1 MTLWKHHTLNKRRVE
16 NLPKSL
22 LASANPRVRLSSRVI
37 RNAYHT
43 AYSRS
48 TAPVASYQ
56 FTTSAGII
64 RRLQKDSCPRLHTHT
79 HVSKFRV
86 PIFGGETIT
95 EAVCIPVR
103 TDTDRGQSTPQ
114 AHDDTKV
121 LLGWAG
127 EIHQAE
133 MSILKQRRGQCS
145 DNKRAIMGF
154 RRGGWTLCLM
164 ETRL

>member
-79 HVSKFRV
+79 HTFRSSECQFLGARPSRRPCASPFGQTRTVGSQHRRPTTTQRCCSGGLVKFIR
-86 PIFGGETIT
+86 PK
-95 EAVCIPVR
+95 C
-103 TDTDRGQSTPQ
+103 QY
-114 AHDDTKV
+114 
-121 LLGWAG
+121 
-127 EIHQAE
+127 
-133 MSILKQRRGQCS
+133 
-145 DNKRAIMGF
+145 
-154 RRGGWTLCLM
+154 
-164 ETRL
+164 